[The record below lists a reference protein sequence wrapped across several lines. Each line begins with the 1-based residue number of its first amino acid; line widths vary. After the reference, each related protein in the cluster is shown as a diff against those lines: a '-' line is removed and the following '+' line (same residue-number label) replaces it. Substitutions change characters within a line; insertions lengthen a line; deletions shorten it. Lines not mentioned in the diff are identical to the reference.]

1 MESGSM
7 NMVHTISGLK
17 QAAGGVSRS
26 VPGLCVALSRAGA
39 YPVLVSQRDRNS
51 PNGSP
56 LLPDPDVV
64 PTRLVEGYDWE
75 RLRFS
80 FTPGLSKALAGIC
93 AETRP
98 SLLHDHGLWLH
109 MNHVAATVTRRLK
122 IRRVVSPRGMLDD
135 WSMQYR
141 GWKKRLAW
149 STYQRDD
156 LASASAFSVTSA
168 REAASVRHMGFRHP
182 IAIVPNGID
191 LPDLSGPAPDH
202 DGERTLLF
210 MSRIHPKKGL
220 LDLVKAWAIS
230 KKPGWKLVIAGPDEG
245 GYLSVVRRAVLESG
259 VQQSVD
265 VIGAVDGVEKE
276 RTLRS
281 ASLFVLPT
289 YSENFGIVV
298 GEALSYGVPVIT
310 TNVTPWEELRAH
322 ECGWWVDIGVEAL
335 AGALGE
341 ACEMTDGQ
349 RRAMGMRGRSLIEK
363 SYSWRSV
370 AEAHLEFYAWL
381 LTGHRKPSC
390 LAD

>member
-1 MESGSM
+1 M
-7 NMVHTISGLK
+7 
-17 QAAGGVSRS
+17 
-26 VPGLCVALSRAGA
+26 
-39 YPVLVSQRDRNS
+39 SQRDRNS
-51 PNGSP
+51 PHASP
-56 LLPDPDVV
+56 LLPDPGIV

-93 AETRP
+93 AETNP

-141 GWKKRLAW
+141 GWKKRIAW
-149 STYQRDD
+149 SAYQRDD
-156 LASASAFSVTSA
+156 LSSASAFSVTSA
-168 REAASVRHMGFRHP
+168 REAACVRQLGFRQP

-191 LPDLSGPAPDH
+191 LPDPPSHTPSQ
-202 DGERTLLF
+202 DGERRLLF

-220 LDLVKAWAIS
+220 LDLVRAWARINHT
-230 KKPGWKLVIAGPDEG
+230 GWKLVIAGPDEG
-245 GYLSVVRRAVLESG
+245 GYLSVVRSAVNEAG
-259 VQQSVD
+259 MQQSVD
-265 VIGAVDGVEKE
+265 FIGAVDGVEKE

-310 TNVTPWEELRAH
+310 TNVTPWEELETH
-322 ECGWWVDIGVEAL
+322 DCGWWVGIGVEAL
-335 AGALGE
+335 AAALGE
-341 ACEMTDGQ
+341 ACEMSDGQ
-349 RRAMGMRGRSLIEK
+349 RQAMGMRGRALIE
-363 SYSWRSV
+363 SRYSWKSA
-370 AEAHLEFYAWL
+370 AEAHIEYYSWL
-381 LTGHRKPSC
+381 LTGSGKPSC